1 MKQRPKGAASP
12 QASSQFLFL
21 LFLGDDL
28 RLLPWALRSLGC
40 GLRLDA
46 SRPWLR
52 LALLKIFHKFFHQQV
67 GQFFPQLFQLLFQQV
82 FRLLLLQVFFAVLPV
97 TFATIFAKTSLNP
110 APTIS
115 PVSGSLS
122 LLSISIFSLYNN
134 CQGDV
139 YVIQIYFAIFVI
151 SKPKSD
157 FRDCF
162 CVNFT
167 PQIII
172 GLNFKGHRSC
182 LC

>member
-28 RLLPWALRSLGC
+28 RLLRLVLRLALRWGI
-40 GLRLDA
+40 
-46 SRPWLR
+46 R
-52 LALLKIFHKFFHQQV
+52 LALLKIFHKSFHQQV

-82 FRLLLLQVFFAVLPV
+82 FGCFCCKFFAVLPV
-97 TFATIFAKTSLNP
+97 NFATIFPNTSPNP

-134 CQGDV
+134 CQGNV

-182 LC
+182 LCRG

>member
-1 MKQRPKGAASP
+1 MKQLTFF
-12 QASSQFLFL
+12 QFLFL
-21 LFLGDDL
+21 LFLEVCSL
-28 RLLPWALRSLGC
+28 RLA
-40 GLRLDA
+40 
-46 SRPWLR
+46 LR
-52 LALLKIFHKFFHQQV
+52 LALLKIYHKFFHQQV

-82 FRLLLLQVFFAVLPV
+82 FLLLLLQVFCSFPV
-97 TFATIFAKTSLNP
+97 NFATIFPNTSPNP
-110 APTIS
+110 APISEASEGAIS

-134 CQGDV
+134 CQGNV

-182 LC
+182 LCRG

>member
-1 MKQRPKGAASP
+1 MEQRFEQRFEQEGMKQ

-21 LFLGDDL
+21 LFLEVC
-28 RLLPWALRSLGC
+28 S
-40 GLRLDA
+40 
-46 SRPWLR
+46 LR
-52 LALLKIFHKFFHQQV
+52 LALRLTLRLALWKISHKFFHQQV
-67 GQFFPQLFQLLFQQV
+67 DQFFPQLFQLLFQQV
-82 FRLLLLQVFFAVLPV
+82 FLLLL
-97 TFATIFAKTSLNP
+97 IFPITSPNP
-110 APTIS
+110 SPTIS

-134 CQGDV
+134 CQGNV
-139 YVIQIYFAIFVI
+139 NIIQIYFAVFII
-151 SKPKSD
+151 HEPKSD

-182 LC
+182 LCRG